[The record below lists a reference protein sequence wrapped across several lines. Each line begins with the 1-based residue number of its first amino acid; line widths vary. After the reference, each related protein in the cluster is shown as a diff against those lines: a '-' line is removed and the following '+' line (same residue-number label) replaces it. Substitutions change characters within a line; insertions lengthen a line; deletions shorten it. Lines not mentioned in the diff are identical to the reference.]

1 MENPHLKTFNISGL
15 SNVLNQN
22 SDISI
27 RTDLK
32 ELKITTKINNKHSAI
47 YTKDC
52 QLILPKRTYAVK
64 LSRETGKAYFVPIN
78 SIHSISFF
86 TGLDESSKSV
96 DTQNQIFEDSLKM
109 PNPLRNK
116 HDQLCV
122 EMKNY
127 LYKPLKRV
135 VTQDAIKKFMDQLFN
150 FSSRRSFNSGV
161 QVDKLLT
168 NRNRKPD
175 NTEVLDIVQCPYWHL
190 KKINLCDIKKIDNLD
205 IKIEL
210 FLRKVQLIRFEEIL
224 LIFNVDDYKLL
235 NILNN
240 ICYLIRG
247 NWVIK
252 SHLLYKSNNHDTQQ
266 QQLLIKNLKTAREYL
281 LWIFATNKL
290 ITVGDVFEKFKVRK
304 IFI

>member
-1 MENPHLKTFNISGL
+1 MENPQLKTFNVSGL
-15 SNVLNQN
+15 SNVLNQ
-22 SDISI
+22 SSKISI

-32 ELKITTKINNKHSAI
+32 ELKITTNINNKQSVI

-52 QLILPKRTYAVK
+52 QLILPKRTYAMR
-64 LSRETGKAYFVPIN
+64 LSRETGKAYLVPIN

-86 TGLDESSKSV
+86 TGLDESNNKSV
-96 DTQNQIFEDSLKM
+96 DTKNQIFEDSLKM

-127 LYKPLKRV
+127 LYKPLRRV
-135 VTQDAIKKFMDQLFN
+135 VTQETIKIFMDQLFN
-150 FSSRRSFNSGV
+150 FSLKRSFNSGA

-168 NRNRKPD
+168 NRNRQLD
-175 NTEVLDIVQCPYWHL
+175 NTEILDIINCPYWHM
-190 KKINLCDIKKIDNLD
+190 KKLNLCDIKKIDNLD

-224 LIFNVDDYKLL
+224 FIFNVDDYKLL

-266 QQLLIKNLKTAREYL
+266 QQMLIKNLKTARDYL

-290 ITVGDVFEKFKVRK
+290 ITVGDVFEKFKVK
-304 IFI
+304 